1 MVSIVFA
8 DAGVDTVDEALALIK
23 EAIEYGQGR
32 VVISQA
38 TAEVRIIHCAHNS
51 RWSLQS

>member
-1 MVSIVFA
+1 MCLCNA
-8 DAGVDTVDEALALIK
+8 DVDTVNEALALIK

-38 TAEVRIIHCAHNS
+38 TAEVSMI
-51 RWSLQS
+51 